1 MRKHTTE
8 TTRAA
13 GLVLDVRKSKG
24 DIMRRFEGGSRVEGG
39 FYFDQQSWDLVTVS
53 GKHGVLPGTS
63 RDLHLK
69 IPVLLMLLAA
79 PVIGATLVMFL
90 PFAGIALFLHAG
102 YRKVV
107 PAPKAP
113 PKPAPARIG

>member
-39 FYFDQQSWDLVTVS
+39 FYFDQ
-53 GKHGVLPGTS
+53 
-63 RDLHLK
+63 
-69 IPVLLMLLAA
+69 
-79 PVIGATLVMFL
+79 
-90 PFAGIALFLHAG
+90 
-102 YRKVV
+102 
-107 PAPKAP
+107 
-113 PKPAPARIG
+113 

>member
-1 MRKHTTE
+1 MK
-8 TTRAA
+8 
-13 GLVLDVRKSKG
+13 
-24 DIMRRFEGGSRVEGG
+24 RFEGGSRVKGG
-39 FYFDQQSWDLVTVS
+39 FYFNQQSWDLVTVS

-69 IPVLLMLLAA
+69 IPVLLMLLGA

-107 PAPKAP
+107 PARATAP
-113 PKPAPARIG
+113 EPAPARIR